1 MNIKRHKDFLNE
13 NIEKSIK
20 GLAKFGMLPQAEI
33 ITRVEKLI
41 TDEVFD
47 PVDVIIQDN
56 KDLDILFMPG
66 SSLKRDIKNALKND
80 ELVNTYYNTK
90 KIDFENSGDMHY
102 YTLYPLSAAVETEEE
117 EEPTIEEIVN
127 DLIANSE
134 FREDDLYG
142 EEILMDE
149 LDNYLP
155 NSSYDIKEEDHAK
168 IVAMIINKIGT
179 DYDEED

>member
-13 NIEKSIK
+13 NMERSVK
-20 GLAKFGMLPQAEI
+20 GLAKFGMFPKEEI
-33 ITRVEKLI
+33 IAKVKELLG
-41 TDEVFD
+41 EHVFNPILVKIYD
-47 PVDVIIQDN
+47 DN
-56 KDLDILFMPG
+56 VLNIWFSAG
-66 SSLKRDIKNALKND
+66 SSLKRDIKNAFKDD
-80 ELVNTYYNTK
+80 ELINNYYNTK
-90 KIDFENSGDMHY
+90 IIDFENQGNDHAY
-102 YTLYPLSAAVETEEE
+102 ILYPISKEVEEE

-134 FREDDLYG
+134 FREDDLYD
-142 EEILMDE
+142 EDILMDE

-179 DYDEED
+179 EEDEED